1 MKDDDPPHASTSE
14 TAAPMGLG
22 LTGRERLIAA
32 GIFAIAG
39 LLVIA
44 LIAAFW
50 QPGPPSRVIMSTG
63 AEDGAYHAFAQRY
76 RAALARAGV
85 ELVLQP
91 SAGAVQN
98 LERLRDP
105 ASGMSVALVQGG
117 LADPEAIGGLVSL
130 GAVAYEPVWVFHR
143 AGIRLER
150 FGDLARLRVAAG
162 APGSGTRLLAEQFY
176 QRHGIDPAGTSLLP
190 LSGLKA
196 ADALERGE
204 VDAAFIVSAPEGA
217 AVRRLLAAE
226 GVDLWSMR
234 HADAYVRQ
242 FPVLTRIEIPE
253 GAADLRSNLPRRSAT
268 LVSVKAN
275 LVAREQLHPVLVD
288 LLLDAAR
295 EVHSGGGVIQRP
307 GEFPSLDASEY
318 PASAEA
324 ERYYKRGPSALRRYL
339 PFWAVVW
346 IERFIFFGLPLLAV
360 GIPLARLTPA
370 VYRWAIRR
378 RIYRWYD
385 QLVLVERAVAAGHG
399 SRDALLARLA
409 QIEARINRQRI
420 PPAYGSEAYTL
431 RTHIELVRRRLEDR

>member
-1 MKDDDPPHASTSE
+1 
-14 TAAPMGLG
+14 
-22 LTGRERLIAA
+22 
-32 GIFAIAG
+32 
-39 LLVIA
+39 
-44 LIAAFW
+44 
-50 QPGPPSRVIMSTG
+50 
-63 AEDGAYHAFAQRY
+63 
-76 RAALARAGV
+76 
-85 ELVLQP
+85 
-91 SAGAVQN
+91 
-98 LERLRDP
+98 
-105 ASGMSVALVQGG
+105 
-117 LADPEAIGGLVSL
+117 
-130 GAVAYEPVWVFHR
+130 
-143 AGIRLER
+143 
-150 FGDLARLRVAAG
+150 
-162 APGSGTRLLAEQFY
+162 
-176 QRHGIDPAGTSLLP
+176 
-190 LSGLKA
+190 
-196 ADALERGE
+196 
-204 VDAAFIVSAPEGA
+204 
-217 AVRRLLAAE
+217 
-226 GVDLWSMR
+226 MR